1 MQTMGTLMLIFAFAI
16 GTATF
21 IENDFGATG
30 AKAVVYNALWFNIL
44 LILLAINLTGR
55 IILDKLYMP
64 KKFTIFLFHFSF
76 LIILIGAG
84 ITRFISY
91 EGVMHIRE
99 GNISNSMLTDNTF
112 IELTAAKDSDVKNK
126 EKSVLMSSLTPQ
138 AYSESLKIDNKK
150 FKFSSIQ

>member
-1 MQTMGTLMLIFAFAI
+1 MKKISHIFFSMQTMGTLMLIFAFAI

-84 ITRFISY
+84 ITRFISF
-91 EGVMHIRE
+91 EG
-99 GNISNSMLTDNTF
+99 
-112 IELTAAKDSDVKNK
+112 
-126 EKSVLMSSLTPQ
+126 
-138 AYSESLKIDNKK
+138 
-150 FKFSSIQ
+150 